1 MRGHVTVPRAGRHGH
16 GVVVNAIGGHVGKS
30 YERHAQEPGL
40 SAAGDP
46 KDVDINDEA
55 AFVAEISRLLSNTYD
70 SIDRLEDIMRRSHG
84 IDLSV
89 SELNLIEVV
98 GRTTFHTE
106 ETISVSDIARAL
118 DIKAPSAT
126 TAVNRLVRK
135 GFVEKGRDPKDAR
148 RVNVSLTRCGERVFR
163 LHAVFN
169 RHMSE
174 EVSLGLTNPERR
186 VLLDGIR
193 RLEHF
198 YAEAQRAQREKLE
211 GIPARKGGIS

>member
-1 MRGHVTVPRAGRHGH
+1 M
-16 GVVVNAIGGHVGKS
+16 GKS

-40 SAAGDP
+40 AAAGDP
-46 KDVDINDEA
+46 EDIDVNDEV
-55 AFVAEISRLLSNTYD
+55 AFVAEISRLLSNTYG
-70 SIDRLEDIMRRSHG
+70 SLDRLEDLTRRSHG

-89 SELNLIEVV
+89 AELNLVEVV

-106 ETISVSDIARAL
+106 KTITVSDIARAL
-118 DIKAPSAT
+118 DIKVPSAT

-135 GFVEKGRDPKDAR
+135 GYVMKVRDPKDAR
-148 RVNVSLTRCGERVFR
+148 CVNVSLTRRGERVFR

-174 EVSLGLTNPERR
+174 EVSLGLTIPERQ

-193 RLEHF
+193 RLERF
-198 YAEAQRAQREKLE
+198 YAEAQQAQREELE
-211 GIPARKGGIS
+211 KIMAEKGGVA